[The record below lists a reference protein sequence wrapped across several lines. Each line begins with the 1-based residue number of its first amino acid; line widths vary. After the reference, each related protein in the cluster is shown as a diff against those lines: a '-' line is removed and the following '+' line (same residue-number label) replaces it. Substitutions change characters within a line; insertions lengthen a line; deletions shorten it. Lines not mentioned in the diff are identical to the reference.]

1 MKLFRKPLALVL
13 VSGYLTGLV
22 PGPNPGAVSTLHAA
36 EKSSSNRSSK
46 GIAATVDAAKAF
58 LASLD
63 EPTRAKGQFTFDDE
77 VQRKRWSNLPTGI
90 YDRKGIR
97 LGDLTPAQRTAATAF
112 LKTVLSK
119 AGYDKVFGIMEGD
132 ETLKST
138 SNGKLVFSRDEYY
151 IAFLGAPS
159 TSTPWS
165 IQFGG
170 HHLALNI
177 TLQGDHGTLAPSH
190 TAAQPAKFTLDG
202 KTLRP
207 LGNETDHSFALINAL
222 DENQRKQAIIG
233 AKYRDLV
240 LGPGHDGKTLAP
252 EGVKVATFNPDQR
265 AKLLALTEDWVG
277 ILPSYAADAKMAEI
291 RAGLDETWFLW
302 SGPTEP
308 GNPAYFRIQGPA
320 VFIEY
325 APQPLGGDPNQ
336 HIHTMFRDP
345 TNEYGRK
352 WLKP

>member
-1 MKLFRKPLALVL
+1 MKRLRKPLAVAV
-13 VSGYLTGLV
+13 VSGFLTGLH
-22 PGPNPGAVSTLHAA
+22 PAPKIGLVSTLHAA
-36 EKSSSNRSSK
+36 EKPASNRSSK
-46 GIAATVDAAKAF
+46 GIAAAVDSAKAF
-58 LASLD
+58 LAALD
-63 EPTRAKGQFTFDDE
+63 EPSRAKAQFAFDDE

-90 YDRKGIR
+90 YERKGVR
-97 LGDLTPAQRTAATAF
+97 LGDLNPTQRAAATAF
-112 LKTVLSK
+112 LQTVLSK
-119 AGYDKVFGIMEGD
+119 AGYEKVFGIMEGD
-132 ETLKST
+132 ETLRNTAS
-138 SNGKLVFSRDEYY
+138 GKLIFSRDEYY

-159 TSTPWS
+159 TQSPWS

-202 KTLRP
+202 KTIRP
-207 LGNETDHSFALINAL
+207 LGSETDHSFALINSL
-222 DENQRKQAIIG
+222 DETQRKQAIVG

-252 EGVKVATFNPDQR
+252 EGVKVATFTPDQR
-265 AKLLALTEDWVG
+265 KKLLALAEDWVG
-277 ILPSYAADAKMAEI
+277 ILPSYAADTKMAEI

-352 WLKP
+352 WVKP